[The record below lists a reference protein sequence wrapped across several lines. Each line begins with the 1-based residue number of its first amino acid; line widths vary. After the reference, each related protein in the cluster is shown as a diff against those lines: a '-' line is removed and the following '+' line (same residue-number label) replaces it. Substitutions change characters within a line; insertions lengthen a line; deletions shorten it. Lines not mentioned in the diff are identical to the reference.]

1 MDRNSYKNKNYRNY
15 RNDQKRSVKK
25 LDMRK
30 NEEFNYMLGTIVR
43 DLPESVRGALRGG
56 IYSIMSKQGT
66 REARDFIV
74 KKKNDGVITEDMEK
88 NLLDLIY
95 AYSKYR

>member
-88 NLLDLIY
+88 IY
-95 AYSKYR
+95 WI

>member
-1 MDRNSYKNKNYRNY
+1 
-15 RNDQKRSVKK
+15 
-25 LDMRK
+25 MRK